1 MERIGDIRDGFVL
14 RKTVLFQNF
23 ARKAKIFLGGGTGRF
38 FQNLLLRHAFLHK
51 IGFHGPGFGNVLA
64 GPLSASHNNNGIRV
78 FQMIII
84 CGIQTACQKVGH
96 AFASQ
101 AGAQYDHRFFLFGRG
116 VGVAAH
122 RDEYKQQRKNGAAA
136 EKDDF

>member
-1 MERIGDIRDGFVL
+1 MFS
-14 RKTVLFQNF
+14 
-23 ARKAKIFLGGGTGRF
+23 ARRPAHVRFGTQPR
-38 FQNLLLRHAFLHK
+38 
-51 IGFHGPGFGNVLA
+51 
-64 GPLSASHNNNGIRV
+64 SY
-78 FQMIII
+78 
-84 CGIQTACQKVGH
+84 TAVSYTHLDVYKRQVGH

-122 RDEYKQQRKNGAAA
+122 RDEYKPQRKNGAAA